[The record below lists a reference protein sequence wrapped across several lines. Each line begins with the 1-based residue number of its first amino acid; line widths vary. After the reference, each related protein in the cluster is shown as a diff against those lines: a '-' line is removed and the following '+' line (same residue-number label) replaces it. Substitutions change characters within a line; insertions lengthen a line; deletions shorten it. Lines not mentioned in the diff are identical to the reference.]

1 MDLYKYWEV
10 TVKQDADE
18 IKAFFHENAWVNWH
32 NTNEQFTLEEY
43 IRTNCEYPG
52 RWNAQVE
59 RIAPQWWL
67 EKKIGRRITP

>member
-32 NTNEQFTLEEY
+32 NTNSLHWKNISGQTVN
-43 IRTNCEYPG
+43 IPG
-52 RWNAQVE
+52 AGMHRWNGL
-59 RIAPQWWL
+59 RLSGGW
-67 EKKIGRRITP
+67 RRK